1 MPRML
6 DLIKSSSVP
15 ANLVQAA
22 ARGALSVPA
31 EEILEILVFLTHNPV
46 FRDRAHLTLSGWDE
60 KASIQAARDSKTP
73 IEVLNYFIAPE
84 NLRSCLLP
92 ALLENPAIREEVLI
106 PLAADG
112 SREVVRGMMASAR
125 VRESQKILNALTL
138 NPQLT
143 SQETVQLK
151 GWLAGLELRVV
162 GGTESGLGSEAAE
175 GGSVGPSCTL
185 ESQPGHD
192 LADRD
197 LADHDLTAESPEV
210 AEAVLAFE
218 REYAADIAAEE
229 GTPFRPMGGTY
240 GLESEEG
247 EEEAP
252 ADAPKPTPAVAAH
265 AVSSGAAAAAPA
277 RKKPKPDVSR
287 ESVLQKIARL
297 DVKGR
302 VKLALLGGKEE
313 RSILVRD
320 GTKIVALAVLD
331 SPKISDGEVEKFAGQ
346 KNVLETLLR
355 GITMRRRF
363 MKNYNVIRNLT
374 FNPRTPIDITLGLG
388 KNLMTQDLKNLS
400 NNKEISDTVRKMAL
414 RMYKQKMS
422 TAKSD

>member
-6 DLIKSSSVP
+6 DLIKASAVP

-31 EEILEILVFLTHNPV
+31 EEILEILVYLTHKPL
-46 FRDRAHLTLSGWDE
+46 FREHAQMTLAGWDE
-60 KASIQAARDSKTP
+60 KASMQAARDPKTP
-73 IEVLNYFIAPE
+73 VEVLNYFIAPE

-92 ALLENPAIREEVLI
+92 ALLENPAIHEEVLI

-112 SREVVRGMMASAR
+112 SRDVVRALLSSAR
-125 VRESQKILNALTL
+125 ARESQKILHALTL

-143 SQETVQLK
+143 SHETGQVRN
-151 GWLAGLELRVV
+151 WLSGLEMRVV
-162 GGTESGLGSEAAE
+162 GGTESGLEADSVQSGSL
-175 GGSVGPSCTL
+175 GPSCTL
-185 ESQPGHD
+185 ESLAPEDD
-192 LADRD
+192 LES
-197 LADHDLTAESPEV
+197 ESPEV
-210 AEAVLAFE
+210 AEAVRAFE

-229 GTPFRPMGGTY
+229 GTPFRPLGGTY
-240 GLESEEG
+240 GLESEEI
-247 EEEAP
+247 EELP
-252 ADAPKPTPAVAAH
+252 ADVLDAVATT
-265 AVSSGAAAAAPA
+265 AVSTGVAAAAPA
-277 RKKPKPDVSR
+277 KKKPKPEASR

-302 VKLALLGGKEE
+302 VKLALMGGKEE
-313 RSILVRD
+313 RSILARD

-346 KNVLETLLR
+346 KNVLEALLR

-363 MKNYNVIRNLT
+363 MKNYNIIRNLT
-374 FNPRTPIDITLGLG
+374 FNPRTPIDITLSLG

-422 TAKSD
+422 TSKSS

>member
-6 DLIKSSSVP
+6 DLIKASAVP

-31 EEILEILVFLTHNPV
+31 EEILEILVYLTHKPL
-46 FRDRAHLTLSGWDE
+46 FREHAQMTLAGWDE
-60 KASIQAARDSKTP
+60 KASMQAARDPKTP
-73 IEVLNYFIAPE
+73 VEVLNYFIAPE

-92 ALLENPAIREEVLI
+92 ALLENPAIHEEVLI

-112 SREVVRGMMASAR
+112 SRDVVRALLASAR
-125 VRESQKILNALTL
+125 ARESQKILHALTL

-143 SQETVQLK
+143 SHETGQVRN
-151 GWLAGLELRVV
+151 WLSGLEMRVV
-162 GGTESGLGSEAAE
+162 GGTESGLDADSAQSGSL
-175 GGSVGPSCTL
+175 GPSCTL
-185 ESQPGHD
+185 ESLAPEDD
-192 LADRD
+192 LES
-197 LADHDLTAESPEV
+197 ESPEV
-210 AEAVLAFE
+210 AEAVRAFE

-229 GTPFRPMGGTY
+229 GTPFRPLGGTY
-240 GLESEEG
+240 GLESEEI
-247 EEEAP
+247 EELP
-252 ADAPKPTPAVAAH
+252 ADVLDAVATT
-265 AVSSGAAAAAPA
+265 AVSTGVAAAAPA
-277 RKKPKPDVSR
+277 KKKPKPDASR

-302 VKLALLGGKEE
+302 VKLALMGGKEE
-313 RSILVRD
+313 RSILARD

-331 SPKISDGEVEKFAGQ
+331 SPKISDGEVEKFAAQ
-346 KNVLETLLR
+346 KNVLEALLR

-363 MKNYNVIRNLT
+363 MKNYNIIRNLT
-374 FNPRTPIDITLGLG
+374 FNPRTPIDITLSLG

-422 TAKSD
+422 TSKSS

>member
-6 DLIKSSSVP
+6 DLIKASSVP

-31 EEILEILVFLTHNPV
+31 EEVLEILVFLTHNPV
-46 FRDRAHLTLSGWDE
+46 FREQAELTLAGWDE
-60 KASIQAARDSKTP
+60 KASVQAARDSKTP
-73 IEVLNYFIAPE
+73 IEVLTYFIAPQ

-92 ALLENPAIREEVLI
+92 ALLDNPAIRDEVLI

-143 SQETVQLK
+143 SPETEQLK

-162 GGTESGLGSEAAE
+162 GGTESGLGSEASE
-175 GGSVGPSCTL
+175 GSSVGPSCTL
-185 ESQPGHD
+185 ESPLDH
-192 LADRD
+192 D
-197 LADHDLTAESPEV
+197 LADHDLADHDLAAESPEV
-210 AEAVLAFE
+210 AEAVRAFE

-240 GLESEEG
+240 GLESEEI
-247 EEEAP
+247 EEAP
-252 ADAPKPTPAVAAH
+252 ADAPEPTPAVATH
-265 AVSSGAAAAAPA
+265 AVSKGGAAAAPA
-277 RKKPKPDVSR
+277 RKKPKPEPSR

-355 GITMRRRF
+355 GIAMRRRF
-363 MKNYNVIRNLT
+363 IKNYNIVRNLT
-374 FNPRTPIDITLGLG
+374 FNPRTPIDLTLTLG

>member
-6 DLIKSSSVP
+6 DLIKASAVP

-31 EEILEILVFLTHNPV
+31 EEVLEILVYLTHNPI
-46 FRDRAHLTLSGWDE
+46 FKEQAQMTLAGWDE
-60 KASIQAARDSKTP
+60 KASMQAARDPNTP
-73 IEVLNYFIAPE
+73 MEVLTYFVAPQ

-92 ALLENPAIREEVLI
+92 GLLENISIRDEVLI
-106 PLAADG
+106 TLAADG
-112 SREVVRGMMASAR
+112 SRDVVRALLASAR
-125 VRESQKILNALTL
+125 ARESQKILNALTL
-138 NPQLT
+138 NPRLNA
-143 SQETVQLK
+143 QETEQVRD
-151 GWLAGLELRVV
+151 WLSGLEMRIV
-162 GGTESGLGSEAAE
+162 GGSESGLEIE
-175 GGSVGPSCTL
+175 PEQGGSVGPSCTL
-185 ESQPGHD
+185 EPLSSEDG
-192 LADRD
+192 LEN
-197 LADHDLTAESPEV
+197 ESPEV
-210 AEAVLAFE
+210 AEAVRAFE

-240 GLESEEG
+240 GLESEEI
-247 EEEAP
+247 EELP
-252 ADAPKPTPAVAAH
+252 ADVLDAVTTT
-265 AVSSGAAAAAPA
+265 AVSTGAAAAAPA
-277 RKKPKPDVSR
+277 RKKPKPEASR
-287 ESVLQKIARL
+287 ESVLQKIAQL

-313 RSILVRD
+313 RSILARD

-346 KNVLETLLR
+346 KNVLEALLR

-363 MKNYNVIRNLT
+363 MKNYNIIRNLT
-374 FNPRTPIDITLGLG
+374 FNPRTPIDITLSLG

>member
-6 DLIKSSSVP
+6 DLIKASSVP

-31 EEILEILVFLTHNPV
+31 EEILEILIYLTHNPV
-46 FRDRAHLTLSGWDE
+46 FREQAQMTLAVWDE
-60 KASIQAARDSKTP
+60 KASMQAARDPKTP
-73 IEVLNYFIAPE
+73 LEVLNYFIAPE
-84 NLRSCLLP
+84 NLRPCLLP
-92 ALLENPAIREEVLI
+92 ALLENPSIREEVLA
-106 PLAADG
+106 PLASDG
-112 SREVVRGMMASAR
+112 SRDVARALLASVRA
-125 VRESQKILNALTL
+125 RESPKILNALTR
-138 NPQLT
+138 NPRLT
-143 SQETVQLK
+143 SQETEQVRN
-151 GWLAGLELRVV
+151 WLSGLEMRVV
-162 GGTESGLGSEAAE
+162 GGTESGLQLTQSENGTVAPVNALECLAE
-175 GGSVGPSCTL
+175 DGL
-185 ESQPGHD
+185 EN
-192 LADRD
+192 
-197 LADHDLTAESPEV
+197 ESAEV
-210 AEAVLAFE
+210 ADAVRAFE

-240 GLESEEG
+240 GLESEEI
-247 EEEAP
+247 EEP
-252 ADAPKPTPAVAAH
+252 LADAIETEPAVAPATS
-265 AVSSGAAAAAPA
+265 VGGGAAAARA
-277 RKKPKPDVSR
+277 RKKPEPEKSR

-313 RSILVRD
+313 RSILARD

-331 SPKISDGEVEKFAGQ
+331 SPKISDGEVEKLAGQ

-355 GITMRRRF
+355 GISMRRRF
-363 MKNYNVIRNLT
+363 MKNYNIVRNLT
-374 FNPRTPIDITLGLG
+374 FNPRTPIDIALGLG

-422 TAKSD
+422 TSKSD

>member
-6 DLIKSSSVP
+6 DLIKASSVP

-31 EEILEILVFLTHNPV
+31 EEILEILVYLSNNPV
-46 FRDRAHLTLSGWDE
+46 FRDQAQLTLAGWDE
-60 KASIQAARDSKTP
+60 KASIQAARDPKTP

-92 ALLENPAIREEVLI
+92 ALLDNPAIREEVLI

-112 SREVVRGMMASAR
+112 SREVVRAMMASAR
-125 VRESQKILNALTL
+125 VRESQKILHALTL

-143 SQETVQLK
+143 SQEMEQLK
-151 GWLAGLELRVV
+151 VWLAGLELRVV
-162 GGTESGLGSEAAE
+162 GGTESGLGGESA
-175 GGSVGPSCTL
+175 GSNPAGPSCAL
-185 ESQPGHD
+185 EPLAQDDD
-192 LADRD
+192 LA
-197 LADHDLTAESPEV
+197 AESPEV
-210 AEAVLAFE
+210 VDAVRAFE

-240 GLESEEG
+240 GLESEEI
-247 EEEAP
+247 EETP
-252 ADAPKPTPAVAAH
+252 ADAPEAPPAAAAH
-265 AVSSGAAAAAPA
+265 AVSTGAAAAAPA
-277 RKKPKPDVSR
+277 RKKPKPEASR

-313 RSILVRD
+313 RSILARD

-346 KNVLETLLR
+346 KNVLESLLR
-355 GITMRRRF
+355 GIAMRRRF
-363 MKNYNVIRNLT
+363 IKNYNIVRNLT
-374 FNPRTPIDITLGLG
+374 FNPRTPIDLTLTLG

>member
-6 DLIKSSSVP
+6 DLIKASSVP

-31 EEILEILVFLTHNPV
+31 EEILEILVYLSSNPV
-46 FRDRAHLTLSGWDE
+46 FRDQAQLTLAGWDE
-60 KASIQAARDSKTP
+60 KASIQAARDPKTP

-92 ALLENPAIREEVLI
+92 ALLDNPAIREEVLI

-112 SREVVRGMMASAR
+112 SREVVRAMMASAR
-125 VRESQKILNALTL
+125 VRESQKILHALTL
-138 NPQLT
+138 NPQLA
-143 SQETVQLK
+143 SQETEQLK
-151 GWLAGLELRVV
+151 NWLAGLELRVV
-162 GGTESGLGSEAAE
+162 GGTESGLDRETAGS
-175 GGSVGPSCTL
+175 SPVGPSCAL
-185 ESQPGHD
+185 EPLAQDDD
-192 LADRD
+192 LA
-197 LADHDLTAESPEV
+197 TESPEV
-210 AEAVLAFE
+210 ADAVRAFE

-240 GLESEEG
+240 GLESEEI
-247 EEEAP
+247 EETP
-252 ADAPKPTPAVAAH
+252 ADAPGATPAVEAPTVAAH
-265 AVSSGAAAAAPA
+265 AVSTGAAAAAPA
-277 RKKPKPDVSR
+277 RKKPKPEASR

-313 RSILVRD
+313 RAILVRD

-346 KNVLETLLR
+346 KNVLESLLR
-355 GITMRRRF
+355 GIAMRRRF
-363 MKNYNVIRNLT
+363 IKNYNIVRNLT
-374 FNPRTPIDITLGLG
+374 FNPRTPIDLTLTLG

-422 TAKSD
+422 TTKSD